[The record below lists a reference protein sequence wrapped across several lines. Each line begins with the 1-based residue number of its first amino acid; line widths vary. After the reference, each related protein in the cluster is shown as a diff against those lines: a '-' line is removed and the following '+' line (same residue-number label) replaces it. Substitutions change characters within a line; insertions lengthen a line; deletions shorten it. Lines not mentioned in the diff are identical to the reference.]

1 MPSMPKA
8 PLLSDE
14 EITSALR
21 TLTGWERDGG
31 AFVKTYRFADF
42 RSAVDFL
49 ARITPVADAQNHHP
63 DVAIHW
69 NELTLRLWTH
79 ASGGPTERD
88 VRLARALNEMTEDA
102 GAEA

>member
-1 MPSMPKA
+1 MPKA

-21 TLTGWERDGG
+21 ALAGWERDGD

-42 RSAVDFL
+42 RGAVDFL
-49 ARITPVADAQNHHP
+49 ARVTTVADAQNHHP